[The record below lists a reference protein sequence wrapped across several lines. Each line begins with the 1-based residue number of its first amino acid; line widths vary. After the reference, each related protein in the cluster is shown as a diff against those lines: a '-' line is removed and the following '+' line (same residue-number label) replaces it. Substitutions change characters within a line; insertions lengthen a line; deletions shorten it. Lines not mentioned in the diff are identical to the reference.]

1 MYLGL
6 QDTAAFRAVLV
17 KGPFRANHDHPHKK
31 IVSKRMKNQISRRLL
46 STLNEVYIVSAQRTP
61 TGAMG
66 KTLKSLSATQLG
78 SVAIKNAIEKA
89 QLRPDQ
95 IEEVYMGNVV
105 SSGVGQAPAR
115 QATLF
120 AGCPVGT
127 EATTI
132 NKVCA
137 SGLKAVMLAAQ
148 NLQTGQRDIMVAGG
162 MESMSNVPFYFP
174 RGAQYGHQVA
184 KDGII
189 NDGLWDKYNDIHMG
203 SCAEST
209 AKDHSITRE
218 QQDEYAISSYQRAEK
233 AINNGTFKNEI
244 APVTIKTK
252 KGDVVVSVDD
262 FSPLN
267 EAKLKS
273 LRTAFEKNGTITA
286 GNASSLND
294 GASALVLMTK
304 QKMEELCIKPLARIV
319 SFADASTEPK
329 KFAIAPSLAIPKAL
343 KKAGLEVKDI
353 SLFEINEAFSAVI
366 VANQNLLGLDA
377 SKVNVAGGGVS
388 LGHPIGF
395 SGSRILVTLVHL
407 LKSKQFGLAAIC
419 NGGGAA
425 SAMVI
430 EKL

>member
-1 MYLGL
+1 MSG
-6 QDTAAFRAVLV
+6 RVV
-17 KGPFRANHDHPHKK
+17 
-31 IVSKRMKNQISRRLL
+31 RRRFL
-46 STLNEVYIVSAQRTP
+46 STLNEVYIVSAARTP

-66 KTLKSLSATQLG
+66 KSLKGLSATDLG
-78 SVAIKNAIEKA
+78 AVAIKGAIAKA
-89 QLRPDQ
+89 SLKPED
-95 IEEVYMGNVV
+95 IEEVYMGNVI
-105 SSGVGQAPAR
+105 SSGLGQAPAR

-120 AGCPVGT
+120 AGCPTST

-174 RGAQYGHQVA
+174 RGAQYGHQNA

-189 NDGLWDKYNDIHMG
+189 HDGLWDKYNNLHMG
-203 SCAEST
+203 SCAETS
-209 AKDHSITRE
+209 AADHSITRE
-218 QQDEYAISSYQRAEK
+218 MQDKHAIASYKRAEK
-233 AINNGTFKNEI
+233 AIASGLFDKEI
-244 APVTIKTK
+244 VPVTIKGK
-252 KGDVVVSVDD
+252 KGDILITKDD
-262 FSPLN
+262 FTPVN
-267 EAKLKS
+267 EEKLKQ

-286 GNASSLND
+286 GNASTLND
-294 GASALVLMTK
+294 GASAVVLMSK
-304 QKMEELCIKPLARIV
+304 RKVDQLKIKPLARII

-343 KKAGLEVKDI
+343 SKANLTKDDVD
-353 SLFEINEAFSAVI
+353 LFEINEAFSAVI
-366 VANQNLLGLDA
+366 CANEKILGLDS
-377 SKVNVAGGGVS
+377 SKVNIAGGGVS
-388 LGHPIGF
+388 LGHPIGS

-407 LKSKQFGLAAIC
+407 LKSGQKGLAAIC